1 MDDLVVTAKHLLD
14 ELNVSNDACSR
25 TNHLFQAESRQAFH
39 DILDEYIN
47 NDGEDADSTYRTKL
61 QQLIDNVLS
70 FDPTSRIDD
79 RHPVPPTA
87 CNIRWQRR

>member
-1 MDDLVVTAKHLLD
+1 MDDLIVTAKHLLD

-25 TNHLFQAESRQAFH
+25 TDHLFQAESRQALH

-47 NDGEDADSTYRTKL
+47 NDGEDADSTYRAKL

-70 FDPTSRIDD
+70 FDPPFKD
-79 RHPVPPTA
+79 
-87 CNIRWQRR
+87 